1 MKSDIKVIKEY
12 LNDNSETTDTA
23 PFEQWFLENADTDE
37 ADALLRDLLV
47 RSVTVDDS
55 LARRGF
61 EAFRN
66 RTGADDRNSP
76 PRKNRGFAGGSR
88 FAKAASWL
96 QRAAAA
102 AVLPLAAFAVYLYAQ
117 SVQPREWI
125 EVYAPAGETKT
136 VLLPDNSTVRL
147 NSCSKI
153 IYPARF
159 DRSERRVFLSG
170 EAYANI
176 SKDKSVPFVVS
187 AGDID
192 VRVYGTQFNISSY
205 VEDSE
210 CEVALV
216 EGSVEIVA
224 KSGGTPES
232 VLLKPGEIVKYD
244 KLTGRIDR
252 HNFIPGYYRPA
263 VDGGGFQFVNQ
274 RLSDI
279 AAQLGRHFDVRI
291 VIEQKSLGDERYYAS
306 FINNEDLEQIL
317 ETLNAQNY
325 MNIRYHGDVILIS
338 AR

>member
-1 MKSDIKVIKEY
+1 MKSDINSIKQY
-12 LNDNSETTDTA
+12 LNDSGETADTA
-23 PFEQWFLENADTDE
+23 AFEQWFLENADTDE

-47 RSVTVDDS
+47 RSVTVDDD

-61 EAFRN
+61 EAFSR
-66 RTGADDRNSP
+66 RTATGIKNTP
-76 PRKNRGFAGGSR
+76 PRKNRALDGR
-88 FAKAASWL
+88 FRLSKTVLWL
-96 QRAAAA
+96 QRTAAA
-102 AVLPLAAFAVYLYAQ
+102 AVLPLAALSVYLYIQ
-117 SVQPREWI
+117 TVRPHEWV
-125 EVYAPAGETKT
+125 EVYAAAGETRT

-147 NSCSKI
+147 NSCSKL

-176 SKDKSVPFVVS
+176 SKDESAPFIVS

-216 EGSVEIVA
+216 EGSVEIFA
-224 KSGGTPES
+224 KNSDRN

-244 KLTGRIDR
+244 KLTGHIDR

-306 FINNEDLEQIL
+306 FINNEDLDQIL

-325 MNIRYHGDVILIS
+325 MNIRRYGDVILIS